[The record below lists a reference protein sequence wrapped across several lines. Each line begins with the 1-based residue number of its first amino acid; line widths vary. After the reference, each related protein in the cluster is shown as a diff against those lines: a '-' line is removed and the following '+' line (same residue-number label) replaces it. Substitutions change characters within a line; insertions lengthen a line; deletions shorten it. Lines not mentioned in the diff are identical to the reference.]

1 LRHCE
6 QWQFSGAVSGPVIS
20 NSTPP
25 HRQLPWMGDMP
36 ASVFLAMSAMVGGN
50 TAICH
55 AARGSAI
62 SGAVLEAVKKDG

>member
-1 LRHCE
+1 
-6 QWQFSGAVSGPVIS
+6 
-20 NSTPP
+20 
-25 HRQLPWMGDMP
+25 MP